1 MSTAEPGEN
10 RIPKHI
16 QSRRIGSMELMCLL
30 SSKSIIKL
38 LSKVEFLTNA
48 LPEMR
53 IIKIRRVHEIERN
66 PDDPYYPDSVA
77 KNFDRSIGSLF
88 ENLIYPEYFQR
99 FVIQSQRRAT
109 QRINMEIAAR
119 EEWRDQRGYYVYR
132 RQR

>member
-1 MSTAEPGEN
+1 
-10 RIPKHI
+10 
-16 QSRRIGSMELMCLL
+16 MCLL

-77 KNFDRSIGSLF
+77 KNFDRSI
-88 ENLIYPEYFQR
+88 
-99 FVIQSQRRAT
+99 
-109 QRINMEIAAR
+109 
-119 EEWRDQRGYYVYR
+119 
-132 RQR
+132 